1 MTQVIQNVSDT
12 AFMVAGFR
20 AAETERERPLFRDP
34 LAAKI
39 AGEHGRNILATVPK
53 SFVGAWSVVIRTGII
68 DGLIEQAVRDG
79 VDTILNLGAGL
90 DTRPYRMDLPRSLR
104 FVEVDFPD
112 VIALKEARL
121 ADEEPRCRL
130 ERVALDL
137 TDRAVRTAFLDGM
150 NAQEGKILVLT
161 EGVTPYLTDEDVGE
175 LADDLR
181 QTEKVRYWIVD
192 YFSPEAIKYG
202 AKLRRKFMR
211 NAPFQ
216 FAPKDWF
223 AFFAAWLEG
232 ERAPLYLRGSRPAR
246 AAHSSAARFA
256 ALGEGG
262 WRLRLAHAPRTH
274 EALRRLCAADPK
286 MSHFVSGCASP
297 ALQSG
302 PRYLPSIFTPI
313 WLIAPS
319 GGSKVVFRIA

>member
-1 MTQVIQNVSDT
+1 MSQVIQNVSDT

-20 AAETERERPLFRDP
+20 AAETEREEPLFRDP
-34 LAAKI
+34 LAAKL

-53 SFVGAWSVVIRTGII
+53 SFVGGWSVVIRTVII
-68 DGLIEQAVRDG
+68 DGFIEQAIRQG

-112 VIALKEARL
+112 VIALKEACL

-130 ERVALDL
+130 ERVALNL
-137 TDRAVRTAFLDGM
+137 TDRAARKAFLAGV
-150 NAQEGKILVLT
+150 NAQAGKILVLT
-161 EGVTPYLTDEDVGE
+161 EGVTPYLTDEDVGD

-181 QTEKVRYWIVD
+181 RTERVRYWIVD
-192 YFSPEAIKYG
+192 YFSPEAIKFG

-223 AFFAAWLEG
+223 AFFAAHGWKASELRYISEEAERLGRPIPLPLWLRLWVKAASVFASRARR
-232 ERAPLYLRGSRPAR
+232 ERMR
-246 AAHSSAARFA
+246 RFA
-256 ALGEGG
+256 AYVL
-262 WRLRLAHAPRTH
+262 L
-274 EALRRLCAADPK
+274 
-286 MSHFVSGCASP
+286 V
-297 ALQSG
+297 
-302 PRYLPSIFTPI
+302 PSVT
-313 WLIAPS
+313 
-319 GGSKVVFRIA
+319 

>member
-20 AAETERERPLFRDP
+20 AAETESERPLFRDP
-34 LAAKI
+34 LAAKL

-53 SFVGAWSVVIRTGII
+53 SFVGAWSVVIRTVII
-68 DGLIEQAVRDG
+68 DGFIDEAVREG

-90 DTRPYRMDLPRSLR
+90 DTRPYRMNLPPSLR

-112 VIALKEARL
+112 VIALKAARL

-137 TDRAVRTAFLDGM
+137 TDRAARKAFLAGIG
-150 NAQEGKILVLT
+150 AHAHKILVLT
-161 EGVTPYLTDEDVGE
+161 EGVTPYLTEADVGK

-192 YFSPEAIKYG
+192 YFSPEAIKFG

-216 FAPKDWF
+216 FAPSDWF
-223 AFFAAWLEG
+223 AFFAAHGWKASDRRYISEEA
-232 ERAPLYLRGSRPAR
+232 ERLGRPIPLPLSLRLWVKVAGIFTSR
-246 AAHSSAARFA
+246 AHRERMRRFA
-256 ALGEGG
+256 AYVL
-262 WRLRLAHAPRTH
+262 L
-274 EALRRLCAADPK
+274 
-286 MSHFVSGCASP
+286 
-297 ALQSG
+297 
-302 PRYLPSIFTPI
+302 TPN
-313 WLIAPS
+313 
-319 GGSKVVFRIA
+319 

>member
-1 MTQVIQNVSDT
+1 MSQVIQNVSDT

-20 AAETERERPLFRDP
+20 AAETEREEPLFRDP
-34 LAAKI
+34 LAAKL

-53 SFVGAWSVVIRTGII
+53 SFVGGWSVVIRTVII
-68 DGLIEQAVRDG
+68 DGFIEQAIRQG

-130 ERVALDL
+130 ERVALNL
-137 TDRAVRTAFLDGM
+137 TDRAARKAFLAGV
-150 NAQEGKILVLT
+150 NAQAGKILVLT
-161 EGVTPYLTDEDVGE
+161 EGVTPYLTDEDVGD

-181 QTEKVRYWIVD
+181 RTERVRYWIVD
-192 YFSPEAIKYG
+192 YFSPEAIKFG

-223 AFFAAWLEG
+223 AFFAAHG
-232 ERAPLYLRGSRPAR
+232 
-246 AAHSSAARFA
+246 
-256 ALGEGG
+256 
-262 WRLRLAHAPRTH
+262 
-274 EALRRLCAADPK
+274 
-286 MSHFVSGCASP
+286 
-297 ALQSG
+297 
-302 PRYLPSIFTPI
+302 
-313 WLIAPS
+313 
-319 GGSKVVFRIA
+319 